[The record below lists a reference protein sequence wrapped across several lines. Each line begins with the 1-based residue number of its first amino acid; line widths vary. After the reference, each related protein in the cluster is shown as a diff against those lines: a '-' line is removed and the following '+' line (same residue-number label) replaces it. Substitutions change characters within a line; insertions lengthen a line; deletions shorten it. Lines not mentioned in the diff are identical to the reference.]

1 MRKMV
6 LLMEVFGEIVVVLM
20 EEVVVLMEE
29 VVVEWWLSGNDEL
42 VRVVMEF
49 VRVEREGG

>member
-1 MRKMV
+1 MMKMIV
-6 LLMEVFGEIVVVLM
+6 EDCDEIVVVLM

-29 VVVEWWLSGNDEL
+29 VVVEWWLSGGDEL

-49 VRVEREGG
+49 VRVEREGC